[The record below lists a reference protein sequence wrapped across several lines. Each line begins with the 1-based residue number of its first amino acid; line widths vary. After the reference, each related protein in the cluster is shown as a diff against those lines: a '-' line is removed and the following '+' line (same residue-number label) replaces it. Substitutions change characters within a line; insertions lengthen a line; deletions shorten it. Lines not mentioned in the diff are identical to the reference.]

1 MSWLILHNYRTK
13 MKTILMRRRFMAQ
26 IVALSLLP
34 LTLVRRARAQQY
46 AQQTEAQTAA
56 VNALIEKITGGA
68 ALNRGRIKLEI
79 PTLADNGNSVSLRVA
94 VDSPMTAADHV
105 KSIHLFAPR
114 NPRPAVAGFYFGPGA
129 GRAQISTRIRLS
141 GSQNVMAVA
150 ALSDG
155 SCWLA
160 TADVAVTVSACW
172 DAS

>member
-1 MSWLILHNYRTK
+1 MLDDALRSAIAQWAAGTPPREGRVTLDISPLI
-13 MKTILMRRRFMAQ
+13 
-26 IVALSLLP
+26 
-34 LTLVRRARAQQY
+34 
-46 AQQTEAQTAA
+46 
-56 VNALIEKITGGA
+56 
-68 ALNRGRIKLEI
+68 
-79 PTLADNGNSVSLRVA
+79 DNGNAVPLSVK